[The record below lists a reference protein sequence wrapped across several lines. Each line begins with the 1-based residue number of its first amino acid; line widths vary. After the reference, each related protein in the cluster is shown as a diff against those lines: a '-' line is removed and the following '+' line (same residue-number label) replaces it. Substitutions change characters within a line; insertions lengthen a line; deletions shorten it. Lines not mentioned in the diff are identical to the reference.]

1 MRTHEGV
8 SRLLSM
14 REQIHARLYRIS
26 RYTPSLGRSKKG
38 NNHSPGP
45 PYSDKGVT
53 DKSLM

>member
-8 SRLLSM
+8 SRLSSM
-14 REQIHARLYRIS
+14 REQIHARFYRIP
-26 RYTPSLGRSKKG
+26 RHTPSLGRSKKG